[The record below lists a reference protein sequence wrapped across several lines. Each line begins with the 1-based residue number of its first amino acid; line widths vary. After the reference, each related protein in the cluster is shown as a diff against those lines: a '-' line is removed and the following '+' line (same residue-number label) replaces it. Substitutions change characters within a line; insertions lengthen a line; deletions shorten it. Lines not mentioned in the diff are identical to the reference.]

1 MRLPQI
7 FCSLVAQLEERWPS
21 EPSTAGSSPAE
32 ATFHPCAISTEN
44 VYLMKILALTVSY
57 LNENKLKSK
66 WIDLFYSSLYS
77 HSDEIEKYDHLV
89 VLNETDS
96 EKAKEN
102 ILERKEKY
110 DFQEYSLHFEENDS
124 LFHPNGVRI
133 GVEKLREDFSFSEYD
148 FVILHEFDV
157 ALSADFVETVENLRP
172 VLKNKSTIVG
182 EVGLFSFWESK
193 IQPERLQPS
202 FLLFHS
208 RFSERFLTFIRNNI
222 NSEDYEDFQELRE
235 LIESDCV
242 DYDMNVDVGSGLYRS
257 LFYRRYNVL
266 SFHSDNIFNHIKG
279 ISLWFDRIIK
289 EKWDNEDTALKKLKH
304 KFDYVKRKYKELD
317 FSSDSVFKKEK
328 EEVFSEVEE
337 AYL

>member
-1 MRLPQI
+1 
-7 FCSLVAQLEERWPS
+7 
-21 EPSTAGSSPAE
+21 
-32 ATFHPCAISTEN
+32 
-44 VYLMKILALTVSY
+44 MKILALTVSY
-57 LNENKLKSK
+57 LNEEKLKSN

-77 HSDEIEKYDHLV
+77 HSDETEKYDHLV
-89 VLNETDS
+89 VLNES
-96 EKAKEN
+96 NPKKAKRN
-102 ILERKEKY
+102 ISKRKEKY
-110 DFQEYSLHFEENDS
+110 NFEEYSLHFEENNS
-124 LFHPNGVRI
+124 LFHPDGVKL
-133 GVEKLREDFSFSEYD
+133 GVEKLREGFNFSEYD

-157 ALSADFVETVENLRP
+157 VLSADFVETVENLRP

-182 EVGLFSFWESK
+182 EVGLFSFWGSK

-208 RFSERFLTFIRNNI
+208 RFSERFLTFIQNNI

-235 LIESDCV
+235 IIENECV

-257 LFYRRYNVL
+257 LFHRRCNVL

-304 KFDYVKRKYKELD
+304 KFDYVKRKYKHLN
-317 FSSDSVFKKEK
+317 FSSDSVFDKEK
-328 EEVFSEVEE
+328 EEVFSKIEE